1 MSAFSNLLN
10 TYKRGAGG
18 ALSTSKKEDAPK
30 ERPAYKHPLH
40 DRLASLKGTRG
51 KDREDTTTGD
61 GLTIMMIIIDN
72 LPHEAIWRTWLERA
86 SVESRKKVRLLI
98 HAKNPHLVVSEW
110 VHRHL
115 CKTVQ
120 LSPSW
125 GSLELTEVMVRL
137 LEESF
142 DLEQTLELPGM
153 FGKDPNSFEKS
164 DRGSAYFL
172 FVSESCIPIR
182 SLDETIARLDSEKAS
197 WLNFTDK
204 ATNGYAQQQQF
215 DKLRGVIPVGSLYKA
230 DQWVLLARE
239 HALAI
244 RALPEALNDEHEG
257 APREGSPY
265 RNKYLDMFKKT
276 RASDEMYFP
285 CAMGILGLIDGRV
298 SSDQDDG
305 HIAGASE
312 APESNEGKEMKK
324 DIEKEAEKGGTLQ
337 GKDGPALLR
346 RQVTY
351 VNWAGGGKNPKAL
364 TACAPLLT
372 GADYTAAMDQDSLFM
387 RKVVYDPPLPAYSQ
401 GSLYHER
408 WRPSSE
414 QRAFLQAWTASVTPA
429 PEAPDKACDHEPKVE
444 EEEAAAKERKISR
457 EPPLPSLEEHE
468 AASIYHRMID
478 EADRFFSVFS
488 SARRSRQEKGRWKDH
503 KRHRD
508 SKGGE
513 DSYRRSKARR

>member
-1 MSAFSNLLN
+1 
-10 TYKRGAGG
+10 
-18 ALSTSKKEDAPK
+18 
-30 ERPAYKHPLH
+30 
-40 DRLASLKGTRG
+40 
-51 KDREDTTTGD
+51 
-61 GLTIMMIIIDN
+61 
-72 LPHEAIWRTWLERA
+72 
-86 SVESRKKVRLLI
+86 
-98 HAKNPHLVVSEW
+98 
-110 VHRHL
+110 
-115 CKTVQ
+115 
-120 LSPSW
+120 
-125 GSLELTEVMVRL
+125 
-137 LEESF
+137 
-142 DLEQTLELPGM
+142 
-153 FGKDPNSFEKS
+153 
-164 DRGSAYFL
+164 
-172 FVSESCIPIR
+172 
-182 SLDETIARLDSEKAS
+182 
-197 WLNFTDK
+197 
-204 ATNGYAQQQQF
+204 
-215 DKLRGVIPVGSLYKA
+215 
-230 DQWVLLARE
+230 
-239 HALAI
+239 
-244 RALPEALNDEHEG
+244 
-257 APREGSPY
+257 
-265 RNKYLDMFKKT
+265 
-276 RASDEMYFP
+276 
-285 CAMGILGLIDGRV
+285 LGLIDGRV

-312 APESNEGKEMKK
+312 APESNEGEEMKK

-387 RKVVYDPPLPAYSQ
+387 RKVVYDPPLAAYSQ

-429 PEAPDKACDHEPKVE
+429 PEAPDKACDHEPKLEE

-468 AASIYHRMID
+468 ATSIYHRMTE
-478 EADRFFSVFS
+478 EAARFFSVFS
-488 SARRSRQEKGRWKDH
+488 SARRSWQEKGRRKDH